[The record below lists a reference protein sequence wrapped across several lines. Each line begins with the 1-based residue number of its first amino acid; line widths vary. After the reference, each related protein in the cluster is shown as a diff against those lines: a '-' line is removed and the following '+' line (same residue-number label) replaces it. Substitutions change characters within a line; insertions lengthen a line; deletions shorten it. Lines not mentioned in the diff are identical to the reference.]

1 MIDYLKAMGEKQLET
16 FASDRLVKVSIL
28 QKITLNK
35 IEIWNYIDTG
45 QLKRN
50 VEFYPFKIAVKK
62 INSACK
68 HIKTIKTCLN
78 MK

>member
-50 VEFYPFKIAVKK
+50 V
-62 INSACK
+62 
-68 HIKTIKTCLN
+68 
-78 MK
+78 